1 MFNGP
6 DGLSE
11 CCGQVFHV
19 QRAHL
24 LRHGA
29 LGLSQLGLCR
39 SLVHSLNVKP
49 WKRGSLL
56 DGTACGKQ
64 GQERQPRKLD
74 EEDAHGINAGTTGGS
89 RKS

>member
-1 MFNGP
+1 MLFNGP

-19 QRAHL
+19 QRSHL
-24 LRHGA
+24 LHHGA
-29 LGLSQLGLCR
+29 PGWSQFGLGRG
-39 SLVHSLNVKP
+39 LVHPLNMKP
-49 WKRGSLL
+49 RKDSSLL
-56 DGTACGKQ
+56 DGTACSKQ

-89 RKS
+89 R